1 MTIAEPGCDNLRM
14 PSVPTESMLAAA
26 PIVKIH
32 SIDPLS
38 DPAWDRLAGS
48 HPEFTFFHSSAWARV
63 LSATYGHTPQYYS
76 FINETKLT
84 ALLPM
89 MEVRSLITG
98 RRGVCLPFTDSC
110 GPLYFGKNPPSQL
123 VLDHLMKTSQ
133 QRNWRY
139 FEMRQNEGCLPGA
152 RPAVTFHNH
161 LLELKS
167 GGEDQL
173 HRFAGPVRR
182 AIRKAGRNGLKAR
195 TSTDCAAILEFY
207 GLHVQTRKR
216 HGLPPQPVSFFQN
229 IHEHVLK
236 AGLGFVV
243 MVHLKE
249 RPVAGAVF
257 FHANNKAIYKF
268 GASDASLN
276 ELRGNNLAMWKG
288 IETLSELGVTT
299 LDFGRTSLANDGLR
313 RFKSSWAADERTI
326 EYIKFDTNMN
336 NWAQAQDNSSGIH
349 TRFFRHLPNRLNRV
363 AGALLYPH
371 LD

>member
-1 MTIAEPGCDNLRM
+1 MPIAELSCANFQK
-14 PSVPTESMLAAA
+14 PSVRAESTLAAA
-26 PIVKIH
+26 PIVRIDP
-32 SIDPLS
+32 IDPLS

-48 HPEFTFFHSSAWARV
+48 HPEFTFFHSSAWAKV

-76 FINETKLT
+76 FSKGTKLT

-89 MEVRSLITG
+89 MEVRSSITG

-110 GPLYFGKNPPSQL
+110 GPLYFGDAPPTHL
-123 VLDHLMKTSQ
+123 VLDHLRETSR

-139 FEMRQNEGCLPGA
+139 FEMRQNEGCLPNA

-161 LLELKS
+161 LLNLES
-167 GGEDQL
+167 AEDSQL
-173 HRFAGPVRR
+173 HQFASPVRR
-182 AIRKAGRNGLKAR
+182 AIRKAVRNGLEAR
-195 TSTDCAAILEFY
+195 TSIDRAGILEFY
-207 GLHVQTRKR
+207 GLHLQTRKR
-216 HGLPPQPVSFFQN
+216 HGLPGQPVSFFLN
-229 IHEHVLK
+229 IQKHVLS

-257 FHANNKAIYKF
+257 FHANNKGIYKF

-313 RFKSSWAADERTI
+313 RFKSSWAAEERTI
-326 EYIKFDTNMN
+326 EYIKFDTKMN
-336 NWAQAQDNSSGIH
+336 TWAEAQDNSTGIH
-349 TRFFRHLPNRLNRV
+349 TRLFRHLPIRLNRV